1 MSTPPPLV
9 ADPPAAS
16 IVGTF
21 GYRVEG
27 DTACLNAEIDW
38 RHDAAEQGR
47 WHLQLWARPLD
58 APGPAAQVAELA
70 VTVPLHT
77 HGEPLCV
84 EGYVMAVPPAGTGPQ
99 AMTLRLVA
107 VTTDGRVV
115 QHDEVAFDQP
125 ERFVQPRLQGASLA
139 PVVGQGPALVV
150 DRVLNPRPA
159 DNLSGTLQ
167 LELWVLDQPYR
178 GGPFDGRC
186 IGSLRLEALPGQA
199 EAGPLVMAVDG
210 QAADLRRPW
219 CLMLR
224 EWTAV
229 GFVTRDYTVLPAP
242 APLPQPPLS
251 AWSVAAPAVKPRD
264 RAAPAELPPEPGTA
278 YMPAASAH
286 RPRPDTRRPAPR
298 PAGGMPGGLGSRLMA
313 HLRQFLQR

>member
-1 MSTPPPLV
+1 MHTPQSMPAPG
-9 ADPPAAS
+9 PAAA

-38 RHDAAEQGR
+38 RHDAAEHGR

-58 APGPAAQVAELA
+58 APGPATQVAELP

-77 HGEPLCV
+77 QGEPLCV
-84 EGYVMAVPPAGTGPQ
+84 EGYVMAVPPPGTGPQ

-107 VTTDGRVV
+107 VAEDGRVA

-125 ERFVQPRLQGASLA
+125 ERFVQPRLQGVTLA
-139 PVVGQGPALVV
+139 PVIGQGPALVV
-150 DRVLNPRPA
+150 DRVLNPRPV

-167 LELWVLDQPYR
+167 LELWALDQPYR

-186 IGSLRLEALPGQA
+186 IGSLRLEAMSGQS
-199 EAGPLVMAVDG
+199 EVGPLVMAVDA

-229 GFVTRDYTVLPAP
+229 GFVTRDYTALVPP
-242 APLPQPPLS
+242 MPLPQPPLS
-251 AWSVAAPAVKPRD
+251 AWGLSMPAAAGSTAVSAPAG
-264 RAAPAELPPEPGTA
+264 LPPEPGTA
-278 YMPAASAH
+278 YMPPASAH
-286 RPRPDTRRPAPR
+286 RPRPATRR
-298 PAGGMPGGLGSRLMA
+298 PAGGMPLGLGSRLMA
-313 HLRQFLQR
+313 QLRQFLQR

>member
-1 MSTPPPLV
+1 MSTRPPV
-9 ADPPAAS
+9 TAEPPAAS

-58 APGPAAQVAELA
+58 APGPATQVAELP

-107 VTTDGRVV
+107 VDPDGQAVL
-115 QHDEVAFDQP
+115 HDEAAFDQP
-125 ERFVQPRLQGASLA
+125 ERFVQPRLQGVNLTTAM
-139 PVVGQGPALVV
+139 GDGPALVV
-150 DRVLNPRPA
+150 DRVLNPRPV

-167 LELWVLDQPYR
+167 LELWVLDRPYR

-186 IGSLRLEALPGQA
+186 IGSLRLPALAGQS
-199 EAGPLVMAVDG
+199 EAGPLVMAVAD
-210 QAADLRRPW
+210 QAAEPQRPW

-229 GFVTRDYTVLPAP
+229 GFVTRDYTLLAP
-242 APLPQPPLS
+242 PLPLPQPPLAS
-251 AWSVAAPAVKPRD
+251 WGLPMQAAGQPATG
-264 RAAPAELPPEPGTA
+264 LPPEPGTA
-278 YMPAASAH
+278 YMPPASAH
-286 RPRPDTRRPAPR
+286 RPRPTMPSPAPR
-298 PAGGMPGGLGSRLMA
+298 PVGGVPAGLGSRLMA